1 MNANNITLNRLPN
14 RTGDLH
20 ALQARFA
27 GQLSAALS
35 ERAAALPHD
44 IEERLR
50 FGREQALLKARA
62 ARHALATGAQQ
73 VVGLT
78 RGGALSLGHGAP
90 WWQRAFS
97 LAPLALIVGGM
108 LLIDQWALRE
118 QVMAVA
124 DVDAILLAD
133 DLPPTAYSDP
143 GFAEYLRS
151 PPP

>member
-1 MNANNITLNRLPN
+1 VNANNISLTRISNRA
-14 RTGDLH
+14 GDLH
-20 ALQARFA
+20 AIQARFA

-62 ARHALATGAQQ
+62 ARKALAAGVQ

-78 RGGALSLGHGAP
+78 RGGVLSLGQSAP

-108 LLIDQWALRE
+108 LLIEQWTLRE
-118 QVMAVA
+118 QMMAVA
-124 DVDAILLAD
+124 DVDAVLLAD